1 MPSGIPPR
9 INGKELA
16 RAMKE
21 SHRILTPEKIKRH
34 INRYLKTLSNNLSPK
49 EFVDILSTYLTEERG
64 TRNPNRPDL
73 HIHDYIHQ
81 LRRENKKV

>member
-9 INGKELA
+9 IEWKELA

-21 SHRILTPEKIKRH
+21 SHRILTHDKIKRH
-34 INRYLKTLSNNLSPK
+34 ISRYLKKLSNNLSPK

-73 HIHDYIHQ
+73 RIHDYIHQ
-81 LRRENKKV
+81 ARRENKKV